1 MPGSSAA
8 VPPAETPPEPPVAV
22 WRVLR
27 RPLRFLGSWWPWRC
41 WAYLGGGW
49 ALGYGVLCALVLLLG
64 LGVLLAVAGIGL
76 VLLVGA
82 VAGAVPLGEL
92 ERRRLRWVEPE
103 PVGDP
108 HTSLAGAGAAAW
120 LRTRLRERATWREF
134 GYALL
139 FGAVFGAAGFGV
151 LALLALSLM
160 LAAAP
165 VIVWALAP
173 EPVMLIPG
181 RAVAG
186 PLEALGGTAVGLAGL
201 VLAAYAGALI
211 AGAQVKTARLLLGPR
226 EEDARVLELTRS
238 RVRLVEAFEAE
249 RRRIERDLHDGAQQQ
264 LVALSMTLGL
274 AEREL
279 RRAAAALPAPGARP
293 APADGS
299 TPTGQPV
306 PDTGAPATLPAPG
319 AHAPTGEP
327 TPDTHAPTAL
337 PAPGAH
343 APTGQPTPDTH
354 APTALPAPGTGGP
367 AGLPAPPPGGSPA
380 GPFAGGPVAG
390 GLPGWKDA
398 PAGGVPPVESAA
410 VLVRRARGEAK
421 LALSQLRDLVRG
433 MHPQVLTDHGL
444 AAAVAEVALRH
455 PVPVTVDLEVPRLP
469 EPVEVTAYFT
479 VTEALAN
486 AAKHSGASRVA
497 VAARVEGDRLT
508 LTITDDGRGGADPGA
523 GAGLAGLADRVA
535 MLRGRLTVSS
545 PVGGPTRLRVEVPC
559 SG

>member
-1 MPGSSAA
+1 MPA
-8 VPPAETPPEPPVAV
+8 EPPVAV
-22 WRVLR
+22 WRMLR
-27 RPLRFLGSWWPWRC
+27 RPGRFLGSWWPWRC
-41 WAYLGGGW
+41 WAYLGSGF
-49 ALGYGVLCALVLLLG
+49 ALGYGVLCALALLLG
-64 LGVLLAVAGIGL
+64 LGLLLAVAGLGL

-82 VAGAVPLGEL
+82 LAGAVPLGEL

-103 PVGDP
+103 PVADP
-108 HTSLAGAGAAAW
+108 HVSLAGAGAAAW

-139 FGAVFGAAGFGV
+139 FGVVFGAAGFGV
-151 LALLALSLM
+151 LCLLSLSLM
-160 LAAAP
+160 LVAAP

-181 RAVAG
+181 EAVAG
-186 PLEALGGTAVGLAGL
+186 PLEALGGTAVGLAGV
-201 VLAAYAGALI
+201 VLAGYAAALVS
-211 AGAQVKTARLLLGPR
+211 GAQVKTARLLLGPR

-274 AEREL
+274 AEMEL
-279 RRAAAALPAPGARP
+279 RKAA
-293 APADGS
+293 GS
-299 TPTGQPV
+299 RPV
-306 PDTGAPATLPAPG
+306 PDADAPATRPSPDGATAAARPEADVPAGG
-319 AHAPTGEP
+319 AAAG
-327 TPDTHAPTAL
+327 
-337 PAPGAH
+337 
-343 APTGQPTPDTH
+343 
-354 APTALPAPGTGGP
+354 GGP
-367 AGLPAPPPGGSPA
+367 AHDASAQGPPG
-380 GPFAGGPVAG
+380 
-390 GLPGWKDA
+390 
-398 PAGGVPPVESAA
+398 VENAA
-410 VLVRRARGEAK
+410 ALVRRARGEAK

-455 PVPVTVDLEVPRLP
+455 PVPVAVDLDVPRLP
-469 EPVEVTAYFT
+469 GPVEVTAYFT

-486 AAKHSGASRVA
+486 AAKHSGASRVG
-497 VAARVEGDRLT
+497 VAGRVEDGRLT

>member
-1 MPGSSAA
+1 MSGSTA
-8 VPPAETPPEPPVAV
+8 PAPAPLPEQPVAV
-22 WRVLR
+22 WRALR
-27 RPLRFLGSWWPWRC
+27 RPLRFLGSWWPLRC
-41 WAYLGGGW
+41 WAYLGSGFV
-49 ALGYGVLCALVLLLG
+49 LGYGVLCALALLLG

-76 VLLVGA
+76 VLLAGA
-82 VAGAVPLGEL
+82 LAGAVPLGEL
-92 ERRRLRWVEPE
+92 ERRRLRWAEPE
-103 PVGDP
+103 PVADP
-108 HTSLAGAGAAAW
+108 HTSLAGAGAGAW

-139 FGAVFGAAGFGV
+139 FGPVFGAAGFGV
-151 LALLALSLM
+151 LALLALSL
-160 LAAAP
+160 LLVVSP

-173 EPVMLIPG
+173 EPVMLMPG
-181 RAVAG
+181 EAVAG

-201 VLAAYAGALI
+201 VLAAYAAALVT
-211 AGAQVKTARLLLGPR
+211 GAQVKTARVLLGPR

-274 AEREL
+274 AELEL
-279 RRAAAALPAPGARP
+279 RRAAGAEG
-293 APADGS
+293 AGGTTGADGA
-299 TPTGQPV
+299 
-306 PDTGAPATLPAPG
+306 DGADGATRADG
-319 AHAPTGEP
+319 
-327 TPDTHAPTAL
+327 
-337 PAPGAH
+337 
-343 APTGQPTPDTH
+343 
-354 APTALPAPGTGGP
+354 
-367 AGLPAPPPGGSPA
+367 
-380 GPFAGGPVAG
+380 
-390 GLPGWKDA
+390 
-398 PAGGVPPVESAA
+398 AA
-410 VLVRRARGEAK
+410 VLVRRAREEAK
-421 LALSQLRDLVRG
+421 LALAQLRDLVRG

-455 PVPVTVDLEVPRLP
+455 PVPVTVDLQVPRLP

-497 VAARVEGDRLT
+497 VAGRVEGGRLT
-508 LTITDDGRGGADPGA
+508 LTVTDDGRGGADPGA